1 MLRAALYWKP
11 NCILENG
18 KHPTEFRATFVSVL
32 FTCRRSYQNTTIVF
46 HVSRLKLSAQH
57 SIHYVLLFF
66 KTISNINNGFT
77 TQSTAIFAVLRHLN
91 LFVVRKTFDNLRQRQ
106 RIKVGHFYKLDLEFA
121 LFDDEHFSAGGLK
134 SIHLF
139 RVLTHLMLSNSLLSV
154 LSNTTV
160 VCFDSV
166 TLRRLLYTSFITTV
180 LSQLLFESRGAG
192 GEVESRKGGCEA
204 TLCLSLPRVIRARF
218 SWVASRQ
225 PASTVHRNDEPS
237 TSTSNDI
244 RPMTLALGTNEGV
257 TFSPSTRSLAVKW
270 AAQQSCNT

>member
-1 MLRAALYWKP
+1 ML
-11 NCILENG
+11 
-18 KHPTEFRATFVSVL
+18 
-32 FTCRRSYQNTTIVF
+32 SYDI
-46 HVSRLKLSAQH
+46 
-57 SIHYVLLFF
+57 
-66 KTISNINNGFT
+66 
-77 TQSTAIFAVLRHLN
+77 LN
-91 LFVVRKTFDNLRQRQ
+91 LFVARKTFDNLRQRQ
-106 RIKVGHFYKLDLEFA
+106 RIKVRYFYKLDLEFA

-139 RVLTHLMLSNSLLSV
+139 RVSTHLMLSNSLLSV

-160 VCFDSV
+160 VCFVSV

-204 TLCLSLPRVIRARF
+204 TLYLSLPRVIRARF
-218 SWVASRQ
+218 SWVASSQ

-257 TFSPSTRSLAVKW
+257 TSSPSTRSLAVKW